1 MKITLILASALTLL
15 TLPAPGVAAQQA
27 GTPLESDLET
37 LLGWLVGE
45 FDNRQQVERGENS
58 LLESAPDR
66 AKAPDLLYPLFAR
79 VEAPALGQ
87 YVVYLQWPIG
97 SPLGELQRQRIWAF
111 EIDPQRNAVL
121 MDFYTLRDPARWRDA
136 QLRAETALREITR
149 EDLIPYPPVCRLP
162 FRRHADVFI
171 GEIPPECRITSQQTH
186 TDMTI
191 RARIVIAR
199 DQIWY
204 AEGGLR
210 NDGSVV
216 FRVPASGS
224 YQFRRRGR

>member
-1 MKITLILASALTLL
+1 MKITLILASTLALL
-15 TLPAPGVAAQQA
+15 TLSASGVAAQQA
-27 GTPLESDLET
+27 GGPLESDLET
-37 LLGWLVGE
+37 LLGWVVGE

-58 LLESAPDR
+58 LLESAPDP

-79 VEAPALGQ
+79 VEAPALGRH
-87 YVVYLQWPIG
+87 VVYLQWPLG
-97 SPLGELQRQRIWAF
+97 SPRGALQRQRIWAF

-136 QLRAETALREITR
+136 QLRPETALREITR

-171 GEIPPECRITSQQTH
+171 GEIPAECRIISQQTR
-186 TDMTI
+186 TGMTI
-191 RARIVIAR
+191 RARIVIGR

-204 AEGGLR
+204 EEGGVR
-210 NDGSVV
+210 ADGSVV

-224 YQFRRRGR
+224 YQFRRRER

>member
-1 MKITLILASALTLL
+1 MRMIFAFATGLAFFTLSVQ
-15 TLPAPGVAAQQA
+15 GVAAQPA
-27 GTPLESDLET
+27 GSVLESELET
-37 LLGWLVGE
+37 LLGWVVGE

-58 LLESAPDR
+58 LLESAPDP

-79 VEAPALGQ
+79 VEAPALGRH
-87 YVVYLQWPIG
+87 VVYLQWPMG
-97 SPLGELQRQRIWAF
+97 SPQGTLHRQRIWVF

-136 QLRAETALREITR
+136 QLRPETALREITR
-149 EDLIPYPPVCRLP
+149 NDVIPYPPVCRLP

-171 GEIPPECRITSQQTH
+171 GEIPPECRIISQQTR

-199 DQIWY
+199 DQLWY
-204 AEGGLR
+204 EEGGVR
-210 NDGSVV
+210 ADGSVV

-224 YQFRRRGR
+224 YQFRRRAH

>member
-1 MKITLILASALTLL
+1 MKITLILASTLALL
-15 TLPAPGVAAQQA
+15 TLSASGVAAQQA
-27 GTPLESDLET
+27 GGPLESDLET
-37 LLGWLVGE
+37 LLGWVVGE

-58 LLESAPDR
+58 LLESIPDP

-79 VEAPALGQ
+79 VEAPALGRH
-87 YVVYLQWPIG
+87 VVYLQWPLG
-97 SPLGELQRQRIWAF
+97 SPRGALQRQRIWAF
-111 EIDPQRNAVL
+111 EIDPQRNAVW

-136 QLRAETALREITR
+136 QLRPETALREITR

-171 GEIPPECRITSQQTH
+171 GEIPAECRIISQQTR

-191 RARIVIAR
+191 RARIVIGR

-204 AEGGLR
+204 EEGGVR
-210 NDGSVV
+210 ADGSVV

-224 YQFRRRGR
+224 YQFRRRER